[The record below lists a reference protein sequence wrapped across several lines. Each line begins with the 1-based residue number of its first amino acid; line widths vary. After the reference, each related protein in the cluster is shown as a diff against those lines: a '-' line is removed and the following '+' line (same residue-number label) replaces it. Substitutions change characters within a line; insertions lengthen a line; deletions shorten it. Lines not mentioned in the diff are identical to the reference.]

1 MKTKS
6 LFQKLLVAVAATS
19 FVAGSAAF
27 VRAQATPAVPP
38 AGDPNLAPK
47 EAIKGEMNMTFNTRT
62 SSGTEE
68 GAPKKGVKD
77 SYSVNLTING
87 NRQIQGNIT
96 RQPRIKQMGIR
107 TVQQPQYDFDLN
119 WVAISA
125 QGEKRTMG
133 KWVGVMPIEGSTGA
147 FVLDGGGDQ
156 QRALRIAIDVGQAIN
171 DQFGGRFYG
180 KPEDKTKLSAE
191 SFKRMIN
198 GKQVEYKYQADP
210 LRFDGLILAE
220 GPDKG
225 RYNRNTVTGSLD
237 YDRAT
242 GNYFAKNIRSA
253 YSADGKD
260 YVDTITGTIKWVEDP
275 QRKSNGKGRYEFN
288 LRFNEDKFTK
298 PLPEDQATKIA
309 DEDAIFAVSKGVP
322 SIGGTIEYTDSFSGS
337 ALKDPDGN
345 PLPTG
350 SKAVYNLQ
358 ATDLTKQQVMNFAK
372 LWMIAVGPTNDE

>member
-1 MKTKS
+1 MKPKS

-27 VRAQATPAVPP
+27 VRAQSTPAVPP
-38 AGDPNLAPK
+38 AGDANRAPND
-47 EAIKGEMNMTFNTRT
+47 AIKGEMNMTFNTRT

-77 SYSVNLTING
+77 VYAVNLTINA
-87 NRQIQGNIT
+87 NRKVAGAIS
-96 RQPRIKQMGIR
+96 RQPRIKQLGIR
-107 TVQQPQYDFDLN
+107 TVQQPQYDFDLK
-119 WVAISA
+119 WIAIITG
-125 QGEKRTMG
+125 QGERTVG
-133 KWVGVMPIEGSTGA
+133 NWVGVMPIDPTSGA

-156 QRALRIAIDVGQAIN
+156 QRALRIAVDVGTALN

-180 KPEDKTKLSAE
+180 KPEDKSKLSAA

-198 GKQVEYKYQADP
+198 GKEVEYKYQADP
-210 LRFDGLILAE
+210 LRFDGLIVAE

-225 RYNRNTVTGSLD
+225 RYTRSTVTGSLD

-242 GNYFAKNIRSA
+242 GNYFAKNLRSA
-253 YSADGKD
+253 YTVEGKD

-275 QRKSNGKGRYEFN
+275 QRKTNGKGKYEFN
-288 LRFNEDKFTK
+288 LRFNEDKLAK
-298 PLPEDQATKIA
+298 PAPEDSIAKVA
-309 DEDAIFAVSKGVP
+309 DEDAIFAVAKGVP
-322 SIGGTIEYTDSFSGS
+322 SITGTIEYTDTFSGS
-337 ALKDPDGN
+337 VLKDPDGN
-345 PLPTG
+345 PLPSM

-372 LWMIAVGPTNDE
+372 LWIIAVGPTNDE